1 MPRFPGKGSTSP
13 LGELS
18 TPLWGGGGGAARQPH
33 LSQRKSTHH
42 ERGHMGGSW
51 ARDGKEMAGQ
61 ALTSLLQEEA
71 LGISGSQPLTTRPPP
86 AQDLCSDP
94 GVKGA

>member
-18 TPLWGGGGGAARQPH
+18 TPLRGEWGRAARQPH

-61 ALTSLLQEEA
+61 ALTSLYYRRRHWASLV
-71 LGISGSQPLTTRPPP
+71 LSL
-86 AQDLCSDP
+86 
-94 GVKGA
+94 